1 MIRPNSAHLLTP
13 DFRLSLSVL
22 ALAVPLFWL
31 SFWAGLGVGLF
42 GLFLMVQTSLI
53 GLAFTRTA
61 LQVYS
66 GSRRIREFPYSE
78 WQDWQIFWPPL
89 PVLFFFRET
98 RSIHFLPMLFNPAEL
113 KMCLEE
119 RVGHLRAQHRS
130 QGSPPTAGLGSSRQ

>member
-31 SFWAGLGVGLF
+31 SLWAGLGVGLF

-89 PVLFFFRET
+89 PDRKSV
-98 RSIHFLPMLFNPAEL
+98 
-113 KMCLEE
+113 
-119 RVGHLRAQHRS
+119 V
-130 QGSPPTAGLGSSRQ
+130 